1 MSINKELTNLILDA
15 DREGAME
22 LINEWCEENSINDVV
37 EKVLVPA
44 LATLSTIWD
53 KLLEPPL
60 APTYVTSR
68 LIHDVMRQV
77 AGSLPTH
84 DKEKLGS
91 IVICNI
97 EDDFHSLGREVVT
110 SFLEANGWKVYDLGN
125 DVPASELIDKA
136 VEVDAKVVGVSAM
149 MLTTALNIKKVREE
163 INRRGLN
170 KHIQLAVGGAIF
182 TLRETLVDEVGG
194 DGTCKTALGAHE
206 LFKSLWAKAEEANS
220 ENEQ

>member
-1 MSINKELTNLILDA
+1 
-15 DREGAME
+15 
-22 LINEWCEENSINDVV
+22 
-37 EKVLVPA
+37 
-44 LATLSTIWD
+44 
-53 KLLEPPL
+53 
-60 APTYVTSR
+60 
-68 LIHDVMRQV
+68 
-77 AGSLPTH
+77 
-84 DKEKLGS
+84 
-91 IVICNI
+91 
-97 EDDFHSLGREVVT
+97 
-110 SFLEANGWKVYDLGN
+110 
-125 DVPASELIDKA
+125 